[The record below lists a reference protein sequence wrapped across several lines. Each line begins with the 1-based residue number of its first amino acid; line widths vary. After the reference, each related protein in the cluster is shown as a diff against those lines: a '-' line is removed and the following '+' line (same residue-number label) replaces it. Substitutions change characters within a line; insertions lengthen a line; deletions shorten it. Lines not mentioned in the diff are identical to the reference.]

1 MATRR
6 SARFVRTAKY
16 RMQARFARRT
26 AEILR
31 ITTSAMPTHFKRRK
45 VMTNRTACAD
55 QASATTALQL
65 IRSQILEIGAPNVL
79 WGLFRM
85 ATLVTAALH
94 VTQSLLDRSPLPPSE
109 QDLVNA
115 SATLPKVLRRM
126 AHPTVACVRQERA
139 MMAPIAE
146 AVLMAN
152 TRLISATLNAQAVAN
167 TPLPMDPARA
177 PALIASV
184 RHLLSQVQTVLAY
197 VKPDTVTIATPD
209 SVVYVLKENLVTV
222 FRWTSAHRVPLVPT
236 SPPSWHSQ
244 ATTA

>member
-6 SARFVRTAKY
+6 SVCFVRTTKY
-16 RMQARFARRT
+16 QTQARLAWRT

-31 ITTSAMPTHFKRRK
+31 ITTSAIPTHFKTRK

-55 QASATTALQL
+55 LASAIMVLQL

-79 WGLFRM
+79 LGLFRVAILA
-85 ATLVTAALH
+85 ATAPH
-94 VTQSLLDRSPLPPSE
+94 VTQSLLDRSPSPPSE

-115 SATLPKVLRRM
+115 SVMLPRVSRRTT
-126 AHPTVACVRQERA
+126 HRIVVCVQQGRA
-139 MMAPIAE
+139 MMAPTAE

-152 TRLISATLNAQAVAN
+152 TRLVSATLNAQAVAN

-177 PALIASV
+177 PALIVSV
-184 RHLLSQVQTVLAY
+184 RHLSSQVQMVLAY
-197 VKPDTVTIATPD
+197 VKPDMVTIATPD